1 MEIKQKQLPI
11 PAWIF
16 DDRFTSKECSY
27 FLLSI
32 TPNGEV
38 SIDGCHQYPRD
49 VVKAKKLI
57 ESLNCIPKEQGTKYK
72 MIKIEDV
79 PELKVSVNKGA
90 VDTLNEA
97 FDHIKGKN
105 KR

>member
-1 MEIKQKQLPI
+1 MEIKQKQLPL
-11 PAWIF
+11 PSWIF
-16 DDRFTSKECSY
+16 NDKFTSKECSY

-32 TPNGEV
+32 SPSGTV
-38 SIDGCHQYPRD
+38 SVDGCHQCPRD

-57 ESLNCIPKEQGTKYK
+57 ESLNCIPKEDGTRYK

-79 PELKVSVNKGA
+79 PELNVSVNKGA

-97 FDHIKGKN
+97 FDSINEKN